1 MELNHVKCSL
11 KTTTDNQ
18 REVIEES
25 TRGEFERNKLT
36 QKVRELETQLQMS
49 RKDTQELSDNYQKMV
64 QEKTALMQQLALFE
78 KDSYE
83 IQARVRRGIEAEKD
97 VQAKEQTVESLKDQK
112 RDVERTLEQK
122 TTEMELKN
130 NEISRLQ
137 QKLETVQSY
146 NATLEKDIRETREQ
160 VAELNS
166 LLNNGQ
172 DETMKNQN
180 AKNKA
185 ELQIVD
191 LQQSLTLIKDEKMRL
206 QNDLGQVQKD
216 LAAERQTT

>member
-1 MELNHVKCSL
+1 MERLLKESREEVLRLEKSRDEVYKQMVSTKENLDIMINEQTILSEELTTKQNELLKSEREKLAMERQLMELNHVKCSL

-49 RKDTQELSDNYQKMV
+49 RKDTQELSENYQKMV

-97 VQAKEQTVESLKDQK
+97 VFAKEQTVESLKDQK
-112 RDVERTLEQK
+112 RDVERSLE
-122 TTEMELKN
+122 
-130 NEISRLQ
+130 
-137 QKLETVQSY
+137 
-146 NATLEKDIRETREQ
+146 
-160 VAELNS
+160 
-166 LLNNGQ
+166 
-172 DETMKNQN
+172 
-180 AKNKA
+180 
-185 ELQIVD
+185 
-191 LQQSLTLIKDEKMRL
+191 
-206 QNDLGQVQKD
+206 
-216 LAAERQTT
+216 

>member
-83 IQARVRRGIEAEKD
+83 IQARLRRGIEAEKD